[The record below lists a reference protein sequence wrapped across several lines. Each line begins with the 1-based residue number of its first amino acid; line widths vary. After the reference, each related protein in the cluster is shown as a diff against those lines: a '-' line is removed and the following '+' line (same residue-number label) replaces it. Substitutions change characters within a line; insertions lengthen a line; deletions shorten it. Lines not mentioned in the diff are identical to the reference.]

1 MKTGLIISGATHLAL
16 FLVAM
21 LNLSFFNVE
30 PKEVPQVTEVSILT
44 EEEFAQSL
52 QQDAPDLMTDM
63 SAMFQP
69 TAEANDAERPDDA
82 IAPEQTEMD
91 VTEAPSERDS
101 DADLSAVLIP
111 VADPDVEV
119 NAVVIAAPTF
129 EAPPSPTMGLGT
141 EGNTAVPTFGAS
153 SAPRSAPRIDA
164 FAAPALPNFSTTS
177 DRTVEEATPDENVP
191 DPVEEQP
198 AESQPDSVA
207 EILPEAQPDGSDSAA
222 PPRAS
227 TPPRRSNRIAEIQE
241 AIERADNPV
250 EEPEIVEAVDGAVDD
265 LLAGLEEDAPE
276 SPTTIKLTQAQQ
288 RSISSAV
295 GTALERTWNLINIRA
310 KPNFE
315 RLIVR
320 VEVILNADG
329 TIVEGSVRPIEPS
342 NPQGDFED
350 AYRAARSAILQLGR
364 FDIPAADIPEGI
376 KLTLVFDPS
385 KDLAGLN

>member
-1 MKTGLIISGATHLAL
+1 MKTGLIISGATHLVL

-30 PKEVPQVTEVSILT
+30 PKEVPLITEVSILT
-44 EEEFAQSL
+44 EEEFAESFRQE
-52 QQDAPDLMTDM
+52 APEILADM
-63 SAMFQP
+63 AAMFQP
-69 TAEANDAERPDDA
+69 TTEANDAERPDDT

-111 VADPDVEV
+111 VADPDVDV
-119 NAVVIAAPTF
+119 IAAVIAAPTF
-129 EAPPSPTMGLGT
+129 EAPPSPVMGLGT
-141 EGNTAVPTFGAS
+141 EGNTAVPTLGVS
-153 SAPRSAPRIDA
+153 SAPRSAPRIDT
-164 FAAPALPNFSTTS
+164 FTAPALPTFSTTS
-177 DRTVEEATPDENVP
+177 DRTVEETIPDETVP
-191 DPVEEQP
+191 EPAEEDP
-198 AESQPDSVA
+198 AESQPESVT
-207 EILPEAQPDGSDSAA
+207 EIIPEAQEDGSDSAA

-241 AIERADNPV
+241 TIEQADNPV
-250 EEPEIVEAVDGAVDD
+250 EEPEVVEAVDGAVDD
-265 LLAGLEEDAPE
+265 LLAGLSDDAPE
-276 SPTTIKLTQAQQ
+276 SPTTAKLTQAQQ
-288 RSISSAV
+288 RSISSIV
-295 GTALERTWNLINIRA
+295 GTALERTWNKINITG

-329 TIVEGSVRPIEPS
+329 TIVEGSVRPVEPS
-342 NPQGDFED
+342 NPQGDFET

-364 FDIPAADIPEGI
+364 FDIPTADIPEGI